1 MLGYIVFV
9 CLLLLFYSR
18 RAPKAMLLVMILFA
32 VLRYDVGWDYNSYYE
47 LANDVNALEL
57 AKERYSLLWTVLFGF
72 AYELGMPHLAIAIP
86 AVITYVALFVSLSI
100 LLDDQKDHMSDA
112 LLVYG
117 LWPFFY
123 LGSFSTIR
131 QNLAMAVAFVIF
143 AMLYHRRWL
152 WALLLYIVNYY
163 IHPSSLVIILIL
175 PLFFIRYKIKWY
187 WIALIMVTLLVLIGN
202 WISVVEVMNIET
214 FNEYAETYQD
224 FEDNFGGTLSLLYGL
239 VALFIIGVLL
249 IDKKITYWQHNI
261 MVIVALSLIATIYIY
276 NSGMPSVVTRII
288 SYFTIFLLLIFYA
301 SLHSF
306 PQRHIYRTGLTMML
320 VLLFFV
326 YLQRTSI
333 GAAQGLATSGYVPYK
348 TIIFQ

>member
-9 CLLLLFYSR
+9 CVLLLFYSR

-47 LANDVNALEL
+47 LANDVNALEW
-57 AKERYSLLWTVLFGF
+57 AKERYSLLWTSLFEF
-72 AYELGMPHLAIAIP
+72 AYDLRMPHLAIVIP
-86 AVITYVALFVSLSI
+86 AVLTYTSLFVALTMLFRGN
-100 LLDDQKDHMSDA
+100 KDHISDA
-112 LLVYG
+112 MLVYG

-123 LGSFSTIR
+123 LSSFSTIR
-131 QNLAMAVAFVIF
+131 QNLAMAVVMLIF
-143 AMLYHRRWL
+143 SMLYHRRWL
-152 WALLLYIVNYY
+152 WAVLLYAINYF
-163 IHPSSLVIILIL
+163 IHPSSMIVIVVL
-175 PLFFIRYKIKWY
+175 PLFFIYKKIKWY
-187 WIALIMVTLLVLIGN
+187 WVALIMAVLLFCIGN
-202 WISVVEVMNIET
+202 WINVVEVVNIEA

-224 FEDNFGGTLSLLYGL
+224 WDDNFGGTLSLLYGV
-239 VALFIIGVLL
+239 VALFLIGVLL

-261 MVIVALSLIATIYIY
+261 MVIVALALIATIYIY
-276 NSGMPSVVTRII
+276 NSGMPSVVTRVI
-288 SYFTIFLLLIFYA
+288 SYFTLFLLLVFYA
-301 SLHSF
+301 SLHNF

-326 YLQRTSI
+326 YLQRTSV